1 MIAAR
6 LVRALGR
13 DSHPGGHQIPINRTE
28 ANRVERSMTAFKLVW
43 ALGKETSAP
52 EVLVLVAALSVEV
65 PDDVL
70 SADDVE
76 EVSDAV
82 GYEVAVA
89 VALVSP

>member
-1 MIAAR
+1 MNTA
-6 LVRALGR
+6 
-13 DSHPGGHQIPINRTE
+13 E

-43 ALGKETSAP
+43 ALGRETSAP
-52 EVLVLVAALSVEV
+52 ELVLVLVAALSVEV

-70 SADDVE
+70 SEDEVE

-89 VALVSP
+89 VALVSPWHHTSFQATPAL